1 MNTRQDK
8 LTSPIADVQDSDIV
22 SEYDRIWRLDEDGVT
37 YSCDGLDNVMW
48 LNRIRGEQQI
58 LCGTSSFALYERGA
72 GHPLSLMG
80 SLWDD
85 DNGDMFS
92 RLLFSEP

>member
-8 LTSPIADVQDSDIV
+8 LTSPIADVQDFDIV

-48 LNRIRGEQQI
+48 LNRIRG
-58 LCGTSSFALYERGA
+58 
-72 GHPLSLMG
+72 
-80 SLWDD
+80 
-85 DNGDMFS
+85 
-92 RLLFSEP
+92 